1 MEPLTDLSDAGID
14 QSDDID
20 SDMEWD
26 PMLCHDSMRPNWE
39 KEDQEEGKEL
49 DGDDLVVLTE
59 GWDDELEDH
68 REGYGIPS

>member
-1 MEPLTDLSDAGID
+1 
-14 QSDDID
+14 
-20 SDMEWD
+20 
-26 PMLCHDSMRPNWE
+26 MLCHDSMRPNWE

-68 REGYGIPS
+68 QVKLLELVGKTSEL